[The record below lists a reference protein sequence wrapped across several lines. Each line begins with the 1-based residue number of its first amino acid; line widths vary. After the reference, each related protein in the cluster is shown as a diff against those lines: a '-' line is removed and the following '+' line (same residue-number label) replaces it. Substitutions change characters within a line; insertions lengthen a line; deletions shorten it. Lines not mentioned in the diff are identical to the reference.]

1 MLTDGI
7 KDLFRVIS
15 LQRVDHFEERKA
27 VKIGIA
33 RANLADSVLPHK
45 NSCMG
50 VVKKVP
56 VQMRNLFY
64 DLLRDIGMLWGRN
77 KHPQAGRGK

>member
-1 MLTDGI
+1 
-7 KDLFRVIS
+7 
-15 LQRVDHFEERKA
+15 
-27 VKIGIA
+27 
-33 RANLADSVLPHK
+33 
-45 NSCMG
+45 MG